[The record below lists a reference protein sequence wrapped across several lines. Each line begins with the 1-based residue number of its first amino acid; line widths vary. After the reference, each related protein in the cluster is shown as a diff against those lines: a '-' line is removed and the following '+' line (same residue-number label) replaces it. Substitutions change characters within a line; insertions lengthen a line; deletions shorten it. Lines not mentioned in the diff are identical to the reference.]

1 MILSILDIKKIYK
14 KTIIIYI
21 VTTLFCILFN
31 YVYSL
36 FSHNVSSTYMQY
48 AFVYSLIGG
57 VGFYSILSLLKIYN
71 RIAYNLYNA
80 AIATLTFGSIFQGIV
95 DISGS
100 DVTYS
105 NNYFILG
112 TALLGISLFILFLMG
127 KKAKNTY

>member
-1 MILSILDIKKIYK
+1 MSILDIKKLYK
-14 KTIIIYI
+14 KTVIVYI
-21 VTTLFCILFN
+21 GTTLFCVLFN
-31 YVYSL
+31 YIYSL
-36 FSHNVSSTYMQY
+36 FSHNVSSAYMQY
-48 AFVYSLIGG
+48 AFMYSLIGG
-57 VGFYSILSLLKIYN
+57 IGFYSILSLLKIYN

-112 TALLGISLFILFLMG
+112 TALLGISLFILLLMG